1 VRFGSPTG
9 VARVWRAVA
18 RGFASPAFA
27 GFAFI
32 ALPLEEGGALPNCV
46 CRLLLLLLRERNGR
60 QQLDDFSSRWRPGG
74 L

>member
-27 GFAFI
+27 GFAFV
-32 ALPLEEGGALPNCV
+32 ALPPEEGCALPNSV
-46 CRLLLLLLRERNGR
+46 CRLLLREQNGR